1 MGTHATMEVGSTS
14 AASPRTS
21 GHPTPRRKRRDWA
34 GLVYQAP
41 SLIVL
46 ACVVLFP
53 LAYSIDLSF
62 RSYSLVVPGRTGQ
75 FVGLDNYQKMFRDGD
90 FGQALLTTLIFIVVS
105 VTLETV
111 LGVAAGMLLDRL
123 RRMKRLVTSILLLPM
138 IIAPLVVGLV
148 FNFALNAQFG
158 YLTWALR
165 TLGLPGGEGA
175 LNNGPMALVALILVD
190 VWEWAPFMT
199 LMVAAGLSALP
210 KEPFEAA
217 SVDGASSW
225 QAFRMLTLP
234 MLRPVLAVAIL
245 FRATEA
251 IREFDKVYV
260 LTGGGPGSWTTVND
274 LYQYRVSFAEWDL
287 SYGAALGLVTF
298 AAVLILAISA
308 FRLLAPKEL

>member
-1 MGTHATMEVGSTS
+1 MGTQATLEHGSAS
-14 AASPRTS
+14 AAPPRKPN
-21 GHPTPRRKRRDWA
+21 HPKTGRRRRDWA

-46 ACVVLFP
+46 GCVVLFP
-53 LAYSIDLSF
+53 LGYSIDLSL

-75 FVGLDNYQKMFRDGD
+75 FIGLENYQRMFRDGD
-90 FGQALLTTLIFIVVS
+90 FGQALLTTLVFIVVA
-105 VTLETV
+105 VALETV

-158 YLTWALR
+158 YLTWVLR
-165 TLGLPGGEGA
+165 ALGLPGGEGA
-175 LNNGPMALVALILVD
+175 LNYGPTALLALILVD

-210 KEPFEAA
+210 REPFEAA
-217 SVDGASSW
+217 SVDGAGPW
-225 QAFRMLTLP
+225 QVFRMLTLP

-260 LTGGGPGSWTTVND
+260 LTGGGPGSSTTVND

-308 FRLLAPKEL
+308 FRMLAPKEV

>member
-1 MGTHATMEVGSTS
+1 MEVGSAS
-14 AASPRTS
+14 ASLRKPDRPAIY
-21 GHPTPRRKRRDWA
+21 RRRRDWA

-62 RSYSLVVPGRTGQ
+62 RSYSLVIPGRTGQ
-75 FVGLDNYQKMFRDGD
+75 FVGLDNYQRMVKDGD
-90 FGQALLTTLIFIVVS
+90 FGRALLTTLVFVV
-105 VTLETV
+105 VAVALETV
-111 LGVAAGMLLDRL
+111 LGIAAGMLLERL

-158 YLTWALR
+158 YLTWALHA
-165 TLGLPGGEGA
+165 LGLPGGEGA
-175 LNNGPMALVALILVD
+175 LNNGPTALIALILVD
-190 VWEWAPFMT
+190 VWEWTPFMT

-217 SVDGASSW
+217 SVDGAGPW
-225 QAFRMLTLP
+225 QVFRMLTLP

-260 LTGGGPGSWTTVND
+260 LTGGGPGSSTTVND
-274 LYQYRVSFAEWDL
+274 LYQYRVSFAEWDI

-308 FRLLAPKEL
+308 FRMLAPKEV